1 MRQVIVAFER
11 QSNCDRLREI
21 VEKSGEFSCV
31 VCRTADQVR
40 RAVRKL
46 RLDIVVCGFKLGE
59 ESCESLF
66 YDLPQRCSMLMVAP
80 QAQLDLCE
88 TEGIFKLQAPVRR
101 SELMASVRLLA
112 QVARSASSQVARGAS
127 SQGHSPARR
136 SQEER
141 ELVER
146 AKAVLMSRH
155 GMTEEQAHRFL
166 QKQSMDNGARLTD
179 TAKLVLADQ

>member
-11 QSNCDRLREI
+11 QSNCDRIREI
-21 VEKSGEFSCV
+21 IEGGGEFSCV

-59 ESCESLF
+59 ESCETLS
-66 YDLPQRCSMLMVAP
+66 YDLPQRCSMLMIAP
-80 QAQLDLCE
+80 QAQLELCE
-88 TEGIFKLQAPVRR
+88 AEGIFKLQAPMRR

-112 QVARSASSQVARGAS
+112 QLNRPGRD
-127 SQGHSPARR
+127 HSPARR
-136 SQEER
+136 PLEER

-146 AKAVLMSRH
+146 AKVVLMDRH

-166 QKQSMDNGARLTD
+166 QKQSMDNGARLAD
-179 TAKLVLADQ
+179 TARLVLADQ

>member
-11 QSNCDRLREI
+11 QANCDRLREI
-21 VEKSGEFSCV
+21 LEAGGEFSCV
-31 VCRTADQVR
+31 PCRTADQVR

-66 YDLPQRCSMLMVAP
+66 YDLPQRCSMLMLAP
-80 QAQLDLCE
+80 QARLELCE

-101 SELMASVRLLA
+101 SELMASIRMLA
-112 QVARSASSQVARGAS
+112 QLR
-127 SQGHSPARR
+127 HSGRDDGPTQR

-141 ELVER
+141 ELVVR
-146 AKAVLMSRH
+146 AKAVLMDRH
-155 GMTEEQAHRFL
+155 GMTEEQAHRFV

-179 TAKLVLADQ
+179 TARLVLADQ

>member
-21 VEKSGEFSCV
+21 IERGGEFSCV
-31 VCRTADQVR
+31 PCRTADQVR

-66 YDLPQRCSMLMVAP
+66 YDLPQRCSMLMIAP
-80 QAQLDLCE
+80 QARLELCE
-88 TEGIFKLQAPVRR
+88 AEGIFKLQAPVRR
-101 SELMASVRLLA
+101 SELLASVRLLA
-112 QVARSASSQVARGAS
+112 QLHRPGLD
-127 SQGHSPARR
+127 GEKNPAQR

-141 ELVER
+141 ELVAQ
-146 AKAVLMSRH
+146 AKAVLMDRH